1 MLIFC
6 FHGFTQF
13 HLNINK
19 PLHAGRGSSSFKWMI
34 FEYISWVCPLSQAL
48 YQDHFLFTNQTQPK
62 IMLLKSNFPC
72 RSQFSFQSIRSLIT
86 GNFGGWREKI
96 SALWLLIT
104 SWLSRYF
111 QVTHQFSFYLY
122 VLPIVLFSIL
132 YNTPKFFE
140 LEVAYSD
147 WLRRR
152 GH

>member
-86 GNFGGWREKI
+86 GTLVDEEKKSVPCDSSLHLDSVDI
-96 SALWLLIT
+96 FRLPTNSPST
-104 SWLSRYF
+104 SMFF
-111 QVTHQFSFYLY
+111 QLCSFQSSTI
-122 VLPIVLFSIL
+122 PQS
-132 YNTPKFFE
+132 
-140 LEVAYSD
+140 SSS
-147 WLRRR
+147 
-152 GH
+152 